1 MIIYLGVVK
10 TLQNN
15 VNFALQDFQL
25 EIFYSDLIKL
35 ADDTAPLSATNICD
49 LADTVVMR
57 TSVKRSNGKFLFD
70 IGGTVIGVSTYNL
83 VSKQGK
89 PMRQKLARDTNEP
102 VSSKRSWI
110 HPING
115 AKLLPSDMQRSL
127 IYGGKKI
134 KFSEDEYKALNSIE
148 QNVHPLKLCGFKP
161 ISTLKHSKFIRSS
174 HFIYPHEM
182 TVEGSKTVFSALLKS
197 CSKKQVMAVCKVIL
211 KGFQIHYHS
220 TFP

>member
-89 PMRQKLARDTNEP
+89 F
-102 VSSKRSWI
+102 V
-110 HPING
+110 
-115 AKLLPSDMQRSL
+115 
-127 IYGGKKI
+127 
-134 KFSEDEYKALNSIE
+134 
-148 QNVHPLKLCGFKP
+148 
-161 ISTLKHSKFIRSS
+161 
-174 HFIYPHEM
+174 
-182 TVEGSKTVFSALLKS
+182 
-197 CSKKQVMAVCKVIL
+197 
-211 KGFQIHYHS
+211 
-220 TFP
+220 